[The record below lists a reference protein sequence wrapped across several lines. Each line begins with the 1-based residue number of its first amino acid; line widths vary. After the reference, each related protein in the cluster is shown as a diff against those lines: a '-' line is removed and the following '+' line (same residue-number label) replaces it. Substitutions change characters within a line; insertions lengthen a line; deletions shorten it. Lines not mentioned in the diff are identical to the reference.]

1 MLGLLIAPAAWTG
14 SEDARHL
21 PDDRA
26 QAELPTSVL
35 PFSLAE
41 FFARYYDRTMLR
53 LNHTQT
59 HFDPEAVWARA
70 DFAAN
75 LAAIV
80 DDGKARTPGVVKP
93 YAGKGKE
100 KYPLA
105 ILTPT
110 LTLTLALTVALT
122 LTVTLTLTLT
132 LGRTL
137 ARYQLPD
144 GVNASEA
151 VSLLALT
158 LTLTLTPTLT
168 LTLTLAVTLT
178 LALTLTLTVFLT
190 LTLTRSRCSRRS

>member
-1 MLGLLIAPAAWTG
+1 MLGVLIAPAAWTG

-100 KYPLA
+100 KYPLP

-110 LTLTLALTVALT
+110 LSLTLALTVALT

-151 VSLLALT
+151 VALLEAELMGGTSFVLAFEKVSEQRRPMKWLSDALFAVAGT
-158 LTLTLTPTLT
+158 TPNPNP
-168 LTLTLAVTLT
+168 
-178 LALTLTLTVFLT
+178 
-190 LTLTRSRCSRRS
+190 